1 MPGKESWGGLSA
13 FLTPS
18 FSRFFPLLPS
28 RFTFALSRNGVTF
41 ATAMP
46 RLSNRVKEDPVQGG
60 LEMARV
66 AASTELQGVL
76 TYGQPRAAS
85 SSRLNHPRSFVRT
98 LPPPPSAPRC
108 LAQTESINRV
118 RTFYPSIQD
127 VTYRIFVSLF
137 HPSPLSRRKRGG
149 GKGYNVR
156 DNPRGRHLGGHPN
169 GTEKVSALIRYA
181 DTHACKRERRN
192 TRASSQRFLETG
204 LGESNELLPRRTFQR
219 LQLTLRDWASG

>member
-18 FSRFFPLLPS
+18 FSRFFPLPS

-98 LPPPPSAPRC
+98 PPPPPSALRC

-137 HPSPLSRRKRGG
+137 HPSPLSRRKRGV
-149 GKGYNVR
+149 GKGYNTFEITLA
-156 DNPRGRHLGGHPN
+156 G
-169 GTEKVSALIRYA
+169 
-181 DTHACKRERRN
+181 DT
-192 TRASSQRFLETG
+192 
-204 LGESNELLPRRTFQR
+204 
-219 LQLTLRDWASG
+219 

>member
-18 FSRFFPLLPS
+18 FSRFFPLPS

-76 TYGQPRAAS
+76 TYGQPR
-85 SSRLNHPRSFVRT
+85 
-98 LPPPPSAPRC
+98 C
-108 LAQTESINRV
+108 
-118 RTFYPSIQD
+118 
-127 VTYRIFVSLF
+127 
-137 HPSPLSRRKRGG
+137 
-149 GKGYNVR
+149 
-156 DNPRGRHLGGHPN
+156 
-169 GTEKVSALIRYA
+169 
-181 DTHACKRERRN
+181 
-192 TRASSQRFLETG
+192 FLLE
-204 LGESNELLPRRTFQR
+204 
-219 LQLTLRDWASG
+219 A